1 MGKVA
6 AEIQV
11 NKPVAETFK
20 MMADTSNWHK
30 FEAEL
35 VDVKPKGPVSK
46 GVKGTE
52 TRKMGGKNVEATW
65 EITEFEPNKKFTMVW
80 AGKGMSGSVTN
91 TYAEMSGGT
100 RFGFTMNYKPKG
112 IMTWLMM
119 PMIMMQFKKTTKN
132 MMDRT
137 KTAIEGGK

>member
-1 MGKVA
+1 MGRVA

-46 GVKGTE
+46 GLKGTE
-52 TRKMGGKNVEATW
+52 TRKMGGKTVDATW
-65 EITEFEPNKKFTMVW
+65 EITEFEPNKKFTMAW
-80 AGKGMSGSVTN
+80 AGKGMSGVVTN
-91 TYAEMSGGT
+91 TYAEASGGT
-100 RFGFTMNYKPKG
+100 RLGFTMDYKSKG
-112 IMTWLMM
+112 LLMM
-119 PMIMMQFKKTTKN
+119 LMAPMISMQFKKTTKN

-137 KTAIEGGK
+137 KSAIEGGK